1 MLTKILASFAVLG
14 AAAGIAGLGTYATF
28 TSSTSANGALK
39 SGAVS
44 IGLGGA
50 GGANRLTVGAS
61 GLLPGDTIQRV
72 VDLNN
77 TSGAGSDN
85 LGAISLTT
93 TASPSS
99 LLDTDTA
106 SGLQMKVENCPAAW
120 VEGGTAPAYT
130 YSCTGAV
137 TTVIAPRP
145 VIGTDVD
152 LGALGALT
160 TGGSDHLR
168 VTLSLPATAPNTMQ
182 SLNSSIDYAFNA
194 VQRASGAK

>member
-14 AAAGIAGLGTYATF
+14 SAASIAGLGTFATF
-28 TSSTSANGALK
+28 TASTTADGALHT
-39 SGAVS
+39 GAVS
-44 IGLGGA
+44 IGLGGV

-61 GLLPGDTIQRV
+61 GLLPGDTLQRV

-93 TASPSS
+93 TATPTS
-99 LLDTDTA
+99 LLDSDA
-106 SGLQMKVENCPAAW
+106 VNGLQMKVEKCPTAW
-120 VEGGTAPAYT
+120 VEAGTAPAYT
-130 YSCTGAV
+130 YSCSGAV
-137 TTVIAPRP
+137 TTVLAQRA
-145 VIGTDVD
+145 VIGSNLD
-152 LGALGALT
+152 LGTVAALT

-168 VTLSLPATAPNTMQ
+168 VTLSLPTTAPNTMQ
-182 SLNSSIDYAFNA
+182 SLASSIDYTFNA